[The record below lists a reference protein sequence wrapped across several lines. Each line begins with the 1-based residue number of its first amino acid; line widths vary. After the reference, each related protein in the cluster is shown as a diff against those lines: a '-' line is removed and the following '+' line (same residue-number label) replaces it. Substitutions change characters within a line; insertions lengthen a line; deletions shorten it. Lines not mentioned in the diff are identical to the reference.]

1 MESIIMDKKSIF
13 KKSYV
18 EIFYDA
24 TDKIIIARWIG
35 FLKIDD
41 LKVGCGELTSF
52 IKKNNVKKHLSDHS
66 QLKVLSKDVQEYL
79 GKHWFPEVER
89 SGLRKIAALVSEDVF
104 AQATVNTVNKA
115 SVGKLQINTYPS
127 EKQCLNWLNE

>member
-1 MESIIMDKKSIF
+1 MESSTMVKKSIL

-18 EIFYDA
+18 EISYDA

-41 LKVGCGELTSF
+41 LKVGCGEITNF
-52 IKKNNVKKHLSDHS
+52 IRKNNLKKHLSDHS
-66 QLKVLSKDVQEYL
+66 QLKVLSKEVQEYL
-79 GKHWFPEVER
+79 GKHWFPEVEKI
-89 SGLRKIAALVSEDVF
+89 GLTKIAALVSEDVF